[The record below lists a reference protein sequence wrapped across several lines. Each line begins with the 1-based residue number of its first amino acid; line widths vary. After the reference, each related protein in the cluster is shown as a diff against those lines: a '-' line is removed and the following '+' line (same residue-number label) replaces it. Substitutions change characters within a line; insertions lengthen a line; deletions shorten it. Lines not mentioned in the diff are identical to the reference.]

1 MTEDILALVPV
12 YGLVVLGVG
21 TFLSCLALPVPS
33 SLLMLSAGGFAV
45 SGDLVLWQAA
55 AAALTGAI
63 LGDQLGYY
71 IGRAGGRYA
80 ASASRSPRRAQLME
94 KARRQI
100 IDNGGWAV
108 FFSRWLVSPLGP
120 YVNFAAGAAGL
131 RWIRFTRAGVAGELV
146 WVTVYVGLGAVFAD
160 NIVVLGELLG
170 DVTGLLAALVAL
182 GLCALWLRA
191 ALRQRPL
198 IPRGEAGRRAKEALV
213 RLQER
218 RKS

>member
-12 YGLVVLGVG
+12 YGLVVLAVG

-63 LGDQLGYY
+63 LGDQLGYQ

-80 ASASRSPRRAQLME
+80 ARASRSPRRAHLME

-131 RWIRFTRAGVAGELV
+131 RWLRFTRASVAGEIV
-146 WVTVYVGLGAVFAD
+146 WVSVYVGLGALFAD
-160 NIVVLGELLG
+160 DIVALGQLLG
-170 DVTGLLAALVAL
+170 DVTGLLAALAAL
-182 GLCALWLRA
+182 AVLGLWLRA
-191 ALRQRPL
+191 ALRQRDKLRPGP
-198 IPRGEAGRRAKEALV
+198 IRQRARAAIAQV
-213 RLQER
+213 TNR
-218 RKS
+218 RKE